1 METEA
6 YEGVTTWMLLRD
18 PFWRIKP
25 SVLVIQFWPEKERLS
40 ATRTSKAHLMKT
52 RELSLII
59 PQFGTHGKSENRFNC
74 IHFSF
79 MATRASTGQKGGS
92 HCRVRRVKSF
102 P

>member
-18 PFWRIKP
+18 PFWRKKTVSTCNSI
-25 SVLVIQFWPEKERLS
+25 LARKERLS

-59 PQFGTHGKSENRFNC
+59 PQFGTHGPKTDLTAF
-74 IHFSF
+74 IFPLWQ
-79 MATRASTGQKGGS
+79 RARQ
-92 HCRVRRVKSF
+92 RVRREGVIAGCGG
-102 P
+102 